1 MRLQRGLTLVE
12 LLIVVAIVGILA
24 AIAYPSYQSYTRK
37 ANRSAAQTEMMKI
50 ADRQA
55 QYLLDARSYAV
66 GPSALT
72 DLNIT
77 IPSDVATRYTITVKN
92 AANGDT
98 PSIPPSYTVI
108 ATPVAGGSQV
118 SDGALTL
125 THTGAK
131 TRDGNPG
138 W

>member
-1 MRLQRGLTLVE
+1 MRLQRGLTIIE

-24 AIAYPSYQSYTRK
+24 AIAYPSYQNYARK

-55 QYLLDARSYAV
+55 QYLLDARNYAV
-66 GPSALT
+66 GATALA

-77 IPSDVATRYTITVKN
+77 IAADVATRYTITVRN
-92 AANGDT
+92 AADGDT
-98 PSIPPSYTVI
+98 PSTPPSYTVI
-108 ATPVAGGSQV
+108 ATPVAGGSQA
-118 SDGALTL
+118 SDGVLTL
-125 THTGAK
+125 AHTGAK